1 MARTQRSTCCQSL
14 LANKP
19 PFLINLSTTRN
30 KKATLVIIVSE
41 INRSSMTL
49 ACVVL
54 EGSIG
59 VLGIGTEER
68 TGEGT
73 GDGTVQVGTVVGPDA
88 CSVGSTTILDK
99 SSFMISEK
107 TLAFVGGS
115 SCFFGLSLGRLGFFE
130 GLPGLSVLEL
140 FTILAERKLGYLLL
154 GFYLWS
160 SALLGFYFWSSALL
174 GFYLWSFA
182 SAWLLLLVVCS
193 AWLRFCAHNTNTR
206 RPALHVPIV
215 PVYS

>member
-1 MARTQRSTCCQSL
+1 MARTQCSTCCQSL

-19 PFLINLSTTRN
+19 PFLINFSTTRN

-115 SCFFGLSLGRLGFFE
+115 CCFFGLSLGRLGFFE
-130 GLPGLSVLEL
+130 GLPGLSILEL

-160 SALLGFYFWSSALL
+160 
-174 GFYLWSFA
+174 FA
-182 SAWLLLLVVCS
+182 SAWLLILVVCSAWLLPLVVCS